1 MASLVSFEIFRDGR
15 LRLSDSSSNPQ
26 TIMTYYR
33 RVVDP
38 TIEDKTKNRCAHVYD
53 IPFHVDICG
62 VTYNIKQVAWRVENN
77 VQGKTKMYI
86 LFSFGD
92 CIYRVGVFETDTSKD
107 EPVYGEFIRL
117 KELTQKEFVN
127 SHFYNAFDFDT
138 IEFRYTKKGLF
149 IPSLKK
155 TLVGA
160 TEFSGVWKPKNE
172 STFLFLMNKDRCVEE
187 IRWDVIWRY
196 KVFLYITCK
205 DGSHHTFLISTDDH
219 KILEH
224 WHAYMNQEMTYDEC
238 MQYTPNMV
246 KPKEGVFKKEEKLG
260 SICITDTNELHLNNF
275 TFSPKLI
282 SGSYTVTGLCDKDE
296 IFIFGDKV
304 IEKID
309 WMHHN
314 LMMFVKIRFTDG
326 SIMGTHFSGHSG
338 IYNITPKDGIT
349 FANEDAYLK
358 FQRPKFPDVF
368 HPGQGGVKLVEHI
381 SFSKDGDLCINKH
394 SFAPTT
400 GTHGNIYGE
409 IRMDGDIT
417 FNVNYQSVTKTIHRI
432 IWKTWKESNINWP
445 CANWISVQ
453 IRFTDKTRIQKDFPF
468 LLGKDIPCKA
478 LSEFDP
484 LEKFSRKPTTNK
496 IDIFEKMANEVE
508 ELLDQT
514 KFKALTDEQ
523 LSRIKQLIEIKTLMS
538 NSKFI

>member
-1 MASLVSFEIFRDGR
+1 MNFLFFKKVKMVSLVSFEIFRDGR

-38 TIEDKTKNRCAHVYD
+38 TIEDKTQNRYAHVYD
-53 IPFHVDICG
+53 IPFHADICG

-92 CIYRVGVFETDTSKD
+92 CLYRVGVFETETSKN

-127 SHFYNAFDFDT
+127 SHFHNAFDYDT
-138 IEFRYTKKGLF
+138 IEFHYTKKGLF
-149 IPSLKK
+149 IPCLNQ

-172 STFLFLMNKDRCVEE
+172 STFLFLLNKDRCVEE
-187 IRWDVIWRY
+187 IRWGVIWQY

-246 KPKEGVFKKEEKLG
+246 KLD

-282 SGSYTVTGLCDKDE
+282 GASYTVTGLCDKDE

-349 FANEDAYLK
+349 FANEGTYLK

-368 HPGQGGVKLVEHI
+368 HPGHGGVELVEHI
-381 SFSKDGDLCINKH
+381 SFSKKGALCINKH
-394 SFAPTT
+394 SFSPIT
-400 GTHGNIYGE
+400 GTHGNIFGE
-409 IRMDGDIT
+409 IEMDGDIT
-417 FNVNYQSVTKTIHRI
+417 FNVKHHNVKHQSVTKTIHQI
-432 IWKTWKESNINWP
+432 IWQTWKESNTSFV
-445 CANWISVQ
+445 SVE
-453 IRFTDKTRIQKDFPF
+453 IRFTDKTRI
-468 LLGKDIPCKA
+468 GKDIPFLLDKDTPFHA

-484 LEKFSRKPTTNK
+484 LEKILSEKQTTNK

-523 LSRIKQLIEIKTLMS
+523 LSRIKQLIEIKALMT